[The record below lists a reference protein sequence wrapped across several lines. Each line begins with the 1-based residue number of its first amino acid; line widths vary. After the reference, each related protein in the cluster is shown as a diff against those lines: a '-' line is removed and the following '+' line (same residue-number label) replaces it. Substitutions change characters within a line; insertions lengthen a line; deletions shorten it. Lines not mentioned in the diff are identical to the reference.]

1 MINKT
6 SSITM
11 INDASVAMIKSFEG
25 CSLTAYKCP
34 AGIWTIGYG
43 TTAAAGVGV
52 IPHEGMKITK
62 TQADYYFEITIR
74 NFATEVAKLLTR
86 ATTQNEFGAFVS
98 LAYNIGVGAFKKSS
112 ALRYFN
118 AGEHAKAADAILMWN
133 KAGGKVLAGLTR
145 RRMAE
150 RDLFLTD
157 STMIATRIESRATVP
172 APDMPRDTPVES
184 STMQAGTIQIVS
196 AAGAGVSAVSALT
209 GTAQIVAMAFCGV
222 VVLAA
227 LWIMRERLRKWAAGD
242 H

>member
-6 SSITM
+6 SS
-11 INDASVAMIKSFEG
+11 DLIKSFEG
-25 CSLTAYKCP
+25 CSLKAYKCP

-52 IPHEGMKITK
+52 IPHEGMKITQA
-62 TQADYYFEITIR
+62 QADHYLEITIEK
-74 NFATEVAKLLTR
+74 FATQVAAMLTR
-86 ATTQNEFGAFVS
+86 ATTENEFGAFVS

-112 ALRYFN
+112 VLRYFN
-118 AGEHAKAADAILMWN
+118 AGDHTKAADAILMWN

-184 STMQAGTIQIVS
+184 STMQAGFIQVAS
-196 AAGAGVSAVSALT
+196 AGAGGVTAVSALS
-209 GTAQIVAMAFCGV
+209 GTAQIVAMVFCGI

-227 LWIMRERLRKWAAGD
+227 LWIMRERLRKWAEGD
-242 H
+242 R